1 MFFEQPLAWP
11 TQMPLTTTPAA
22 DHNACVCGL
31 IRYELE
37 HITYVHK
44 LVDSAMQRKAQSKIA
59 CNARSAK
66 PFLDLALSPAT
77 ISTLEWWDV
86 LSNRTLDNQDA

>member
-1 MFFEQPLAWP
+1 
-11 TQMPLTTTPAA
+11 MPLTTTPAA

-44 LVDSAMQRKAQSKIA
+44 LVDSAMQRKLNQRQPVTHAPQ
-59 CNARSAK
+59 N
-66 PFLDLALSPAT
+66 PF
-77 ISTLEWWDV
+77 
-86 LSNRTLDNQDA
+86 

>member
-1 MFFEQPLAWP
+1 
-11 TQMPLTTTPAA
+11 MPLTTTPAA

-44 LVDSAMQRKAQSKIA
+44 LVDSAMQRIAQSKTA
-59 CNARSAK
+59 CNARSAN
-66 PFLDLALSPAT
+66 PFLDLALFLAI

-86 LSNRTLDNQDA
+86 LSDRTLDNQDA